1 MAALLR
7 PSLISIRATLVWAR
21 VNTYANLDY
30 AEKPALF
37 LEFHGTDAAVAE
49 QSEEAGAWAA
59 EHNGLGFEWAT
70 ALEDRNKL
78 WHARHNAYYAS
89 MALRPGCVGWPTDVC
104 VPISRLT
111 ECIVETVRDIDEA
124 GVTAPVFGHVG
135 DGNFHVILLLHPDD
149 PEEVRE
155 AQLRINERLISRAIS
170 LGGTCTGE
178 QCVRPHPRPCC
189 SARLLTPG
197 RWRRSGSGV
206 GVGKIDHLEHEHG
219 AGAVEMMR
227 EIKRALDP
235 NNIMNPGKMLSGL

>member
-1 MAALLR
+1 MAALLL
-7 PSLISIRATLVWAR
+7 PSLISVRALVWPR

-49 QSEEAGAWAA
+49 QSEEAGQWAA

-149 PEEVRE
+149 PAEVRE

-178 QCVRPHPRPCC
+178 QCVR
-189 SARLLTPG
+189 T
-197 RWRRSGSGV
+197 
-206 GVGKIDHLEHEHG
+206 
-219 AGAVEMMR
+219 
-227 EIKRALDP
+227 RALAAP
-235 NNIMNPGKMLSGL
+235 LAC

>member
-7 PSLISIRATLVWAR
+7 PSLISLLDR

-30 AEKPALF
+30 PEKPALF

-111 ECIVETVRDIDEA
+111 ECIVETVHDIDEA

-170 LGGTCTGE
+170 LALLRTC
-178 QCVRPHPRPCC
+178 
-189 SARLLTPG
+189 A
-197 RWRRSGSGV
+197 
-206 GVGKIDHLEHEHG
+206 I
-219 AGAVEMMR
+219 
-227 EIKRALDP
+227 I
-235 NNIMNPGKMLSGL
+235 